1 LGGYG
6 IIRFLVPLFHLFI
19 YSNSAY
25 LDVIAFFGCMYAT
38 LSALVQVDL
47 KKIVAYSSI
56 AHMSFS
62 ILGFFSQVVLGYYGA
77 LLYMFGHGFISAA
90 LFFVVGT
97 FYFRWGTR
105 LLKYYSGLSVFPG
118 LSFFFL
124 FFSFANVGFPGTVNF
139 ISESLIFISL
149 IYQSKL
155 FFFFMLGIMFVG
167 SLTYSL

>member
-1 LGGYG
+1 
-6 IIRFLVPLFHLFI
+6 
-19 YSNSAY
+19 
-25 LDVIAFFGCMYAT
+25 
-38 LSALVQVDL
+38 
-47 KKIVAYSSI
+47 
-56 AHMSFS
+56 MSFS